1 MAVFKYPKVSN
12 TSLRALA
19 YEIKNQISGGI
30 TTDDSVYSIRLI
42 ESEIKHQAGLA
53 QKEEDLANEIL
64 GILPNAQRV
73 VTYPCI
79 PLTDTNDFY
88 CKCTQSGGK
97 FKKAVLPVKLLQW
110 RGQSYINYLGNTDMD
125 MSFTPMINISEIN
138 ATDGMIKKPTYFLSG
153 NAIYVRLPKDMALM
167 CEITVLAIPDSTTDS
182 NGLCF
187 DVWSQE
193 WTIPEYMKA
202 IVKARVLQ
210 ALVPTMVAT
219 NQGRDIRNNA
229 QDGNQFATTLTP

>member
-1 MAVFKYPKVSN
+1 MAIFKYPAVSKN
-12 TSLRALA
+12 SLRALA
-19 YEIKNQISGGI
+19 FEIKSQISGGI
-30 TTDDSVYSIRLI
+30 VSDDSVYSIRLI

-79 PLTDTNDFY
+79 PLKDTKDFH
-88 CKCTQSGGK
+88 CKCTNSGGK
-97 FKKAVLPVKLLQW
+97 FKKAVLPAKLLQW
-110 RGQSYINYLGNTDMD
+110 RGQSYIKYLGNTDMD
-125 MSFTPMINISEIN
+125 MPFTPMANIGDMN
-138 ATDGMIKKPTYFLSG
+138 ATEGMTKKPTYFLSG
-153 NAIYVRLPKDMALM
+153 NAIYVSLPKDKSLM
-167 CEITVLAIPDSTTDS
+167 CEITVLGVPDSSTDS

-210 ALVPTMVAT
+210 ALVPTMVSS
-219 NQGRDIRNNA
+219 NQNRDLRNNS
-229 QDGNQFATTLTP
+229 QDGNQYVTTLTA